1 MDFLTL
7 AADRYSV
14 RKFKDISVETEIINK
29 ILKAGHLAP
38 TGCNYQPQK
47 ILVLNTKEALEKLK
61 GCTKCHF
68 NAPLAMLICYDKNEC
83 WERKYDGA
91 LSGQTDASIV
101 TTHMMLQAHELGVG
115 SCWIMHFDPFAMRE
129 TFNVP
134 QNYEMAALLVMG
146 YPSEDSEPIQM
157 HSTFRPEDEIVFY
170 ESF

>member
-1 MDFLTL
+1 MDFLKL

-14 RKFKDISVETEIINK
+14 RKFKDIPVEAEIINK

-47 ILVLNTKEALEKLK
+47 ILVLNTKKSLEKLK
-61 GCTKCHF
+61 SCTKCHF

-101 TTHMMLQAHELGVG
+101 TTHMMLQSHELGIG

-129 TFNVP
+129 AFNVP
-134 QNYEMAALLVMG
+134 QNFEMAALLVMG
-146 YPSEDSEPIQM
+146 YPSEDSEPIEM
-157 HSTFRPEDEIVFY
+157 HNTFRPEDEIVFY